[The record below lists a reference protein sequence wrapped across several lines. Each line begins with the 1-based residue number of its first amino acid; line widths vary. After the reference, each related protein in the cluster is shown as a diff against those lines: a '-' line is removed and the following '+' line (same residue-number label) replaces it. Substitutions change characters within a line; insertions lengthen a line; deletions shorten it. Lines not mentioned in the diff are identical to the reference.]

1 MFFVEYIKKK
11 TEKSVGKTQGKCF
24 KCIFCCIQCCLAC
37 CNKVMEFVNKHA
49 FIQIALKGDS
59 FCTAA
64 WEGFG
69 LIIRN
74 IGRFSALAAV
84 SGIFTFIGTIFITVG
99 SCIIG
104 YFLISNVNYF
114 SENLNSC
121 VLPVVAFGIVGL
133 VMGRVT
139 MTIFLVSGKAFG

>member
-1 MFFVEYIKKK
+1 
-11 TEKSVGKTQGKCF
+11 
-24 KCIFCCIQCCLAC
+24 
-37 CNKVMEFVNKHA
+37 MEFVNKHD

-84 SGIFTFIGTIFITVG
+84 SLIFTFIGTIFITVG

-121 VLPVVAFGIVGL
+121 VLPVVAFGIVGF

-139 MTIFLVSGKAFG
+139 MTIFSVSGDALIHSFLLDEELNKGQPKAFPELQKFMSDER